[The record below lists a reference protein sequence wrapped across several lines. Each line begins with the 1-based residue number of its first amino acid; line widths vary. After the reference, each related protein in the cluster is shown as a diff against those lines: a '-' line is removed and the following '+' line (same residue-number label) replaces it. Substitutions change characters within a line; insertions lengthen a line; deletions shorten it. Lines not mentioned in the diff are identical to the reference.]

1 MSTTIQNKIQI
12 KRGNSAPTVGI
23 LDEGEPGYDLKNKR
37 LYIGNGEDDSVP
49 TCFPNSKEVVFQGE
63 DVEDGGS
70 VIINA
75 DSLTGKIKTLFSDVE
90 KTEPLFPRTKTKAI
104 TNDEGV
110 SLDVL
115 LANITPDSLENNSIK
130 AWAVSLNTGAYAY
143 AYAYP
148 STMDMPAGISDT
160 TNAYA
165 IISATIIKAGHWIEL
180 RATFVLTGCQAV
192 ILYNNGWGEWEW
204 LNPPMT
210 FGVEYRT
217 TERYMGK
224 PVYAKCVN
232 YGYIT
237 AGEHSIAHGIESI
250 DEIVGLEM
258 INKTYGIFTSYF
270 NASADRTNV
279 NLNTPWSMGGFV
291 YIMKY
296 TKL

>member
-1 MSTTIQNKIQI
+1 M
-12 KRGNSAPTVGI
+12 A
-23 LDEGEPGYDLKNKR
+23 
-37 LYIGNGEDDSVP
+37 
-49 TCFPNSKEVVFQGE
+49 
-63 DVEDGGS
+63 
-70 VIINA
+70 
-75 DSLTGKIKTLFSDVE
+75 TGKIKTLFSGVE

-115 LANITPDSLENNSIK
+115 LANFTSVSLDNRSIK
-130 AWAVSLNTGAYAY
+130 TWAVSLNTSAYAC
-143 AYAYP
+143 AYTTP
-148 STMDMPAGISDT
+148 STMDMPAGISGT

-192 ILYNNGWGEWEW
+192 ILYNNGWSEWEW
-204 LNPPMT
+204 LNPPMNS
-210 FGVEYRT
+210 GIEYRT

-250 DEIVGLEM
+250 DEVVGLEM
-258 INKTYGIFTSYF
+258 INRTYGIFTSYF
-270 NASADRTNV
+270 DASADRTNV

-291 YIMKY
+291 YIIKY

>member
-1 MSTTIQNKIQI
+1 M
-12 KRGNSAPTVGI
+12 A
-23 LDEGEPGYDLKNKR
+23 
-37 LYIGNGEDDSVP
+37 
-49 TCFPNSKEVVFQGE
+49 
-63 DVEDGGS
+63 
-70 VIINA
+70 
-75 DSLTGKIKTLFSDVE
+75 TGKIKALFSDVE

-110 SLDVL
+110 PLDVL
-115 LANITPDSLENNSIK
+115 LANFTPNSLDNSSIK
-130 AWAVSLNTGAYAY
+130 TWAVSLNTSAYAC
-143 AYAYP
+143 AYATP
-148 STMDMPAGISDT
+148 STMDMPAGVSGT

-165 IISATIIKAGHWIEL
+165 IISAIVIKAGHWIEL

-250 DEIVGLEM
+250 DEVVGLEM
-258 INKTYGIFTSYF
+258 INRTYGIFTSYF

-291 YIMKY
+291 YIIKY